1 MLAAGRT
8 NSLEGSMAKKRTAK
22 AETGMD
28 EQIDA
33 VEEAGAP
40 GTDEAA
46 VAAAAPVSVLKK
58 KDLVERVAKRTAAKK
73 SEARDIVDAVLA
85 ELGAALARGDE
96 LNLPPLGKAKVNKTR
111 DIAQGEVLIVKLRR
125 SAEGKET
132 GETPLAD
139 TDE

>member
-1 MLAAGRT
+1 
-8 NSLEGSMAKKRTAK
+8 MAKKRTAK

-40 GTDEAA
+40 ATEEAA